1 MSVTL
6 ALDTCVV
13 SDADFMKWAKSE
25 PGIDLVIPSVVY
37 MERRRQLLNN
47 RKDPETLERLLMSAH
62 IEVTQF
68 DKNCA
73 RLASEYMNRQ
83 PRVCECCHK
92 LDWVDMMILA
102 SIERP
107 QAMLVTR
114 NIGDF
119 ESYGLDDRVI
129 TPEEAIERF
138 GQWSNPIR
146 CPY

>member
-25 PGIDLVIPSVVY
+25 PGVDLVIPSVVY

-47 RKDPETLERLLMSAH
+47 RKDPETLERLLRSAH

-73 RLASEYMNRQ
+73 SLAAEYMHKQ
-83 PRVCECCHK
+83 PKVCDKCNK
-92 LDWVDMMILA
+92 LDWMDVMILS

-107 QAMLVTR
+107 QAILVTK
-114 NIGDF
+114 NIRDF
-119 ESYGLDDRVI
+119 EPYGLGNRILSPD
-129 TPEEAIERF
+129 EAV
-138 GQWSNPIR
+138 QLYSKWSDWR
-146 CPY
+146 L

>member
-25 PGIDLVIPSVVY
+25 PGVDLVIPSVVY

-47 RKDPETLERLLMSAH
+47 RKDPETLERLLRSAH

-83 PRVCECCHK
+83 PRVCERCHK
-92 LDWVDMMILA
+92 FDWADMMILA

-138 GQWSNPIR
+138 GQWSNPIHR
-146 CPY
+146 PY